1 MNDNEEK
8 EELLIKPD
16 AQSHFA
22 WLRTLM
28 SADQSLEAWI
38 RTAVS
43 LIVFGFTIVQFFAIF
58 RGMGGVAPP
67 RHPLLPNYIGLALIG
82 LGTGSLI
89 LALWQH
95 RMMQRHL
102 HSAQFQPLFGS
113 RKLPEWSPAFWAGVG
128 CCIVGVFAFAAVLL
142 RVMIW

>member
-8 EELLIKPD
+8 EKLLIRPD

-43 LIVFGFTIVQFFAIF
+43 LIVFGFTIVQFFAMLKGI
-58 RGMGGVAPP
+58 RGCGCP
-67 RHPLLPNYIGLALIG
+67 RDTRNCLIMLACC
-82 LGTGSLI
+82 SL
-89 LALWQH
+89 
-95 RMMQRHL
+95 
-102 HSAQFQPLFGS
+102 
-113 RKLPEWSPAFWAGVG
+113 V
-128 CCIVGVFAFAAVLL
+128 
-142 RVMIW
+142 